1 MDVTNEKLNQQGLS
15 IFWSGDFN
23 EIILSNNTDLK
34 MRGSEA

>member
-15 IFWSGDFN
+15 IFRSGDFN
-23 EIILSNNTDLK
+23 EIILINTDLK